1 LAHQARKRFGQHFL
15 VDQGVI
21 AGIANGVARNCT
33 IQGETWVEIGPGL
46 AALTSA
52 LIQKRQTTGEV
63 LHAIEIDRDLIAR
76 LRKRFTVDQLLV
88 QEADALSFDF
98 SSFAAPLVV
107 VGNLPYNISTPLLI
121 RLIQYRSIVTRQ
133 VFMLQKEV
141 VMRMVAQPGTKDYG
155 RLTVMLQAYYRMR
168 HLFDVGP
175 ESFDPPPRVDS
186 AIVAMQPL
194 QSPEPLEQR
203 PEVKSQKNLEL
214 LLAIAFGQRRKM
226 LRAYFFPWL
235 DKHGIVSD
243 SLSGTARAEE
253 IPVEQWIQLS
263 NLMPAHISSV
273 MPVNLDLANS

>member
-21 AGIANGVARNCT
+21 AGIANSVAKD
-33 IQGETWVEIGPGL
+33 GEDHSETWLEIGPGL

-52 LIQKRQTTGEV
+52 LVEKRQASKSV

-76 LRKRFTVDQLLV
+76 LRKRFTLEQLKV
-88 QEADALSFDF
+88 QEADALTFDF

-121 RLIQYRSIVTRQ
+121 RLIEYRSIVNRQ
-133 VFMLQKEV
+133 IFMLQKEV
-141 VMRMVAQPGTKDYG
+141 VLRMVAKPGTKDYG
-155 RLTVMLQAYYRMR
+155 RLTVMLQAFYQMQ

-186 AIVAMQPL
+186 AIVAMRPL
-194 QSPEPLEQR
+194 VQSA
-203 PEVKSQKNLEL
+203 VKSQKNLEML
-214 LLAIAFGQRRKM
+214 LTIAFGQRRKM

-235 DKHGIVSD
+235 AQQGISND
-243 SLSGTARAEE
+243 GLLGTARAEE
-253 IPVEQWIQLS
+253 IAVEQWVQLS
-263 NLMPAHISSV
+263 NLMPPHISSV
-273 MPVNLDLANS
+273 TPVNLDFADL